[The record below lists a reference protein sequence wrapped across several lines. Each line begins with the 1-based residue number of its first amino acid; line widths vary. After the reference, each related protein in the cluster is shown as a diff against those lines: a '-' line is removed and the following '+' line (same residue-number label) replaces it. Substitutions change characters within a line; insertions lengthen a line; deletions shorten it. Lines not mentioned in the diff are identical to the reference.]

1 MNFSCNVHE
10 YCFKKSLDV
19 EMKVKGAKNA
29 ALQMNIFL
37 PINSFQKLLGVE
49 NLFPAL
55 LKMAILLSCTC
66 FFLKVKDLIWANF
79 CMNFIL
85 YQEWHFYWYN
95 LSDSSILIGST
106 SNVSTYFLLNFSGV
120 CLPAISRFWIWS
132 DCHFFQGA
140 AGALVWQPQEPLLFQ
155 VAQVWPA

>member
-1 MNFSCNVHE
+1 MNFNCNVHE

-37 PINSFQKLLGVE
+37 PINLFQKLLGVE

-66 FFLKVKDLIWANF
+66 FFLK
-79 CMNFIL
+79 
-85 YQEWHFYWYN
+85 
-95 LSDSSILIGST
+95 S
-106 SNVSTYFLLNFSGV
+106 
-120 CLPAISRFWIWS
+120 
-132 DCHFFQGA
+132 
-140 AGALVWQPQEPLLFQ
+140 
-155 VAQVWPA
+155 